1 MTTKARVITVV
12 FTMAAA
18 GNLAQVARAADPPSL
33 FLEHLD
39 EFVWTGPSGGSWQT
53 PGNWT
58 QPTGFSGEFPNDP
71 GRMDTVETTIES
83 VEGAAIYGNFGGDR
97 TVNIADNDANPLVGE
112 SVTVAS
118 LKLGGTGGAVTVDL
132 TASGQSR
139 LIFENYE
146 LNDDDTHP
154 PNPNTTPPT
163 PADVLWGFNQG
174 RGLIWS
180 TGTAG
185 ASKVNRISAPI
196 QLNDDVDVEGDRDL
210 HIYGT
215 IYEGD
220 NIGATLADS
229 RPSSINNLL
238 SGGKWLY
245 IHGSIEMTKLDQ
257 DVQDGTQ
264 DRGFGVNT
272 ERGIAPSPAGS
283 PLVDPPN
290 VTRQGNVEVLGTL
303 VGDGDFQVGSPQ
315 GNLIPLSTVILRG
328 DSRNIPGVGSP
339 VDPPIPEDPDAIVD
353 DDPYDTVDP
362 YYRGRVVLNR
372 VNLVLDNDG
381 ALGSGDLKSSNPSN
395 GFGFNMI
402 STDENRNITTQIQMA
417 QWQTVRGASSVPGLE
432 AVGDHSIEFSGN
444 LIQTNTRGW
453 ANLLPEGKTLTLSG
467 AQFPLEGSD
476 NSDAYRIYTVDG
488 SGKTVITGGIHN
500 RYFDGV
506 NPGTGHFRVRGTGT
520 VVVDGSGAPIHD
532 VTGDGLVVVDDNEQP
547 ISYGTK
553 TTTYS
558 GYTFMEGGN
567 LHFAKLSDVPAGLEI
582 LSSGGAVGLD
592 AGVLV
597 PANVAFLQKLN
608 NAANPNYGAA
618 PSTPTTAPFVNQLPG
633 NQAIYNRYDAGGL
646 MLAESEYGSDLD
658 FTSGDLARAA
668 NMSLAAREGDS
679 TYTGTITPATTGLVN
694 PNTYQLGGGVGKLT
708 LPNANQ
714 LTGARNLLVTNGSE
728 VHLSNTNNYTGTT
741 RIQSRNTTSI
751 ESLAVAN
758 QSGLEGN
765 TSGGDVF
772 VGNNVMRRA
781 TLTVSNLANGGVASG
796 IGSSSN
802 AAENLLIQGSTLK
815 YVGGAQSSDRL
826 FTVGT
831 AGAIVDASGSGALS
845 FSNTGNLGIDIAEN
859 RGGFVSDQTVGTVK
873 NTIVGVS
880 TSTLNRFHTDDLVV
894 GMRIRDSHASLPLE
908 LEDDLEIT
916 AVIDLHAV
924 TVGERDLDTG
934 ETAWGGISGVNAGRT
949 MMFGPAPA
957 RFLTLTGSNTGN
969 NTLAP
974 LIGNEPTGGLAAT
987 AEEIENGFG
996 SVGIRKTGV
1005 GKWILSNNNTYSGE
1019 TNVEAGTLIVNGNQT
1034 GSGTTTVST
1043 GATLGGGGS
1052 LPGALINQGIVA
1064 PGASAGTMTVKG
1076 NYLQAAEATLAIEIG
1091 GTGAG
1096 AFDLLNVLEGTD
1108 TGPVEGDY
1116 NGDFVVNAADYTVWR
1131 DHLGQTFQLL
1141 NEDEHASPGIV
1152 DQEDYDFWRDNF
1164 GNANLSF
1171 GVATLSGT
1179 INIDLINGFTPAN
1192 GNSFTI
1198 LTAPEG
1204 LTANN
1209 LLLSGE
1215 SSGFSLI
1222 VNPTSL
1228 VLQYLGAGGGG
1239 IGGGAVPEPASL
1251 VLVGIALA
1259 TAGCIRRR
1267 VV

>member
-1 MTTKARVITVV
+1 
-12 FTMAAA
+12 MAAA
-18 GNLAQVARAADPPSL
+18 GNLAQVASAVDPPNL

-58 QPTGFSGEFPNDP
+58 PPTGFAGQFPNDP
-71 GRMDTVETTIES
+71 DRMDTVETTIES
-83 VEGAAIYGNFGGDR
+83 VEGAAIYGNFAGDR
-97 TVNIADNDANPLVGE
+97 TVNIADTNADPMVGE

-118 LKLGGTGGAVTVDL
+118 LKLGGTGAAVTVDL

-139 LIFENYE
+139 LIFENFE
-146 LNDDDTHP
+146 INDDDTHP
-154 PNPNTTPPT
+154 PDPNTVPPT

-185 ASKVNRISAPI
+185 AGKVNRISAPI
-196 QLNDDVDVEGDRDL
+196 QLNDDVDVEGNRDL

-215 IYEGD
+215 IYEGPTGPTQND
-220 NIGATLADS
+220 
-229 RPSSINNLL
+229 RPSSINSML
-238 SGGKWLY
+238 SDGKWLY
-245 IHGSIEMTKLDQ
+245 IHGSIEMTELDQ
-257 DVQDGTQ
+257 DVMDGTQ
-264 DRGFGVNT
+264 DRGLGLNT
-272 ERGIAPSPAGS
+272 ERGLAPTPLGS
-283 PLVDPPN
+283 PLAAPSTA
-290 VTRQGNVEVLGTL
+290 TRHGNVDVLGTL
-303 VGDGDFQVGSPQ
+303 VGDGDFHIGSPQ
-315 GNLIPLSTVILRG
+315 GNLVPLSTVILRG
-328 DSRNIPGVGSP
+328 DSRNIPGVGRL
-339 VDPPIPEDPDAIVD
+339 VDPPDPNNPGAIVD
-353 DDPYDTVDP
+353 NDPYDTVDP
-362 YYRGRVVLNR
+362 YYRGRVFLNR

-381 ALGSGDLKSSNPSN
+381 ALGSGDMKSSNPSN

-402 STDENRNITTQIQMA
+402 STADNRNITTEIQMA

-453 ANLLPEGKTLTLSG
+453 ANLLPAGKTLTLSG
-467 AQFPLEGSD
+467 AQYPLQGDD
-476 NSDAYRIYTVDG
+476 NSDAYRIYTIDG
-488 SGKTVITGGIHN
+488 SGKTVITGGIHD

-532 VTGDGLVVVDDNEQP
+532 VTGDGLAVVDDNDQP

-597 PANVAFLQKLN
+597 PANAAFLQKLN
-608 NAANPNYGAA
+608 NAANPNYSN
-618 PSTPTTAPFVNQLPG
+618 PTPTTAPFVNTLPG

-658 FTSGDLARAA
+658 FTSGDLARAS
-668 NMSLAAREGDS
+668 NMSLAAQEGGS

-728 VHLSNTNNYTGTT
+728 VHLSNTNDYTGTT
-741 RIQSRNTTSI
+741 RIQSRNASSI

-815 YVGGAQSSDRL
+815 YVGGAQSTDRL

-831 AGAIVDASGSGALS
+831 AGAIVDASGSGALN

-859 RGGFVSDQTVGTVK
+859 RGGFVSDQTIGTVK

-934 ETAWGGISGVNAGRT
+934 ETAWSGISGVNIGRT
-949 MMFGPAPA
+949 M
-957 RFLTLTGSNTGN
+957 
-969 NTLAP
+969 
-974 LIGNEPTGGLAAT
+974 
-987 AEEIENGFG
+987 
-996 SVGIRKTGV
+996 
-1005 GKWILSNNNTYSGE
+1005 
-1019 TNVEAGTLIVNGNQT
+1019 
-1034 GSGTTTVST
+1034 
-1043 GATLGGGGS
+1043 
-1052 LPGALINQGIVA
+1052 
-1064 PGASAGTMTVKG
+1064 
-1076 NYLQAAEATLAIEIG
+1076 
-1091 GTGAG
+1091 
-1096 AFDLLNVLEGTD
+1096 
-1108 TGPVEGDY
+1108 
-1116 NGDFVVNAADYTVWR
+1116 
-1131 DHLGQTFQLL
+1131 
-1141 NEDEHASPGIV
+1141 
-1152 DQEDYDFWRDNF
+1152 
-1164 GNANLSF
+1164 
-1171 GVATLSGT
+1171 
-1179 INIDLINGFTPAN
+1179 
-1192 GNSFTI
+1192 
-1198 LTAPEG
+1198 
-1204 LTANN
+1204 
-1209 LLLSGE
+1209 
-1215 SSGFSLI
+1215 
-1222 VNPTSL
+1222 
-1228 VLQYLGAGGGG
+1228 
-1239 IGGGAVPEPASL
+1239 
-1251 VLVGIALA
+1251 
-1259 TAGCIRRR
+1259 
-1267 VV
+1267 